1 MVNRNLTAELSAVF
15 GALSLLPIEEWITI
29 ASALCG
35 LICGAVAIGR
45 TVWRVV
51 RSIYHGIR
59 SKRSAVD
66 ITDDIFDILEEE
78 NHENKTD

>member
-15 GALSLLPIEEWITI
+15 GALSLLPIDEWITI

-45 TVWRVV
+45 TIWRIV
-51 RSIYHGIR
+51 RSIRRGIQN
-59 SKRSAVD
+59 KHSAAD
-66 ITDDIFDILEEE
+66 IADEIFDILEEE
-78 NHENKTD
+78 NHEGKID

>member
-1 MVNRNLTAELSAVF
+1 MANRNLTAELSAVF

-45 TVWRVV
+45 TLWRVA
-51 RSIYHGIR
+51 RAIYHGIR
-59 SKRSAVD
+59 HKRNAVD
-66 ITDDIFDILEEE
+66 ITDEIFDILEDESNE
-78 NHENKTD
+78 NETD